1 MSFTNVRKT
10 SPPSNPQASYSL
22 RLAMSSFLSTGD
34 EAEPLRITVRF
45 TTSVPDLLLD
55 VADAEGTSV
64 IALKHL
70 IRSKLDAPTSQH
82 RFRLI
87 NSGKLLQDESIL
99 SAVLKVP
106 SAPPQAPDPKGKG
119 KAAELAP
126 PRVYI
131 NCSIGDVLSPAELS
145 AEALAAAESSNN
157 AKKRTRTESP
167 KGGQTQATTTTPA
180 PRGFDRLLA
189 GGFSAAEVNQLR
201 LQFRSIQSNIHT
213 PDTMPSPTTLLRMED
228 AWIDDNA
235 GNTGTGAGAGGFDF
249 GEDGLGG
256 GALDDLLWGN
266 VMGFL
271 WPLGC
276 LGWLIREEGVW
287 SRRRKI
293 AVFTGFVLSLSF
305 GLLRV
310 AS

>member
-1 MSFTNVRKT
+1 
-10 SPPSNPQASYSL
+10 
-22 RLAMSSFLSTGD
+22 MSSTTN
-34 EAEPLRITVRF
+34 AANAPEPLLITVRF

-55 VADAEGTSV
+55 VRDPEATSV

-70 IRSKLDAPTSQH
+70 IRTKLETPTSNY

-87 NSGKLLQDESIL
+87 HSGKLLQDDSIL
-99 SAVLKVP
+99 SAVVKVP
-106 SAPPQAPDPKGKG
+106 SAPPRAPDPTGKGKG
-119 KAAELAP
+119 VEPAA

-131 NCSIGDVLSPAELS
+131 NCSIGDVLSPAELA
-145 AEALAAAESSNN
+145 AEALAAAESAKNS
-157 AKKRTRTESP
+157 KKRSKPESHN
-167 KGGQTQATTTTPA
+167 GASTQATTTIPA
-180 PRGFDRLLA
+180 PRGFERLLA

-213 PDTMPSPTTLLRMED
+213 PDTMPSPATLLRMED

-235 GNTGTGAGAGGFDF
+235 GNAGAGTGAGGFDF
-249 GEDGLGG
+249 GDDGLGG

-276 LGWLIREEGVW
+276 LGWVIREEGVW